1 MITAKHTGTRIGTG
15 SPSKRRYRVQ
25 RSCLRCHFHKIRC
38 DKTEPCSS
46 CTKANA
52 TSGCRYPEMDYLP
65 RAKKKPRD
73 CTSDGSV
80 TCVTERGDSQKTP
93 FRGENQDIEDSILAA
108 LNSEPQRTSLA
119 LANVYNSPLAS
130 SGPAITEQASSLD
143 PWFLETHM
151 TESSQSSRQHG
162 ETRLPES
169 HPNHTS
175 ARAGAAGLSGF
186 SLRTPDGLHVILP
199 PRWQASKLWGIYLQ
213 NVDCLIKVVH
223 APSMEKQLYAAVS
236 LTQDVAPTFLAL
248 IFSVFLAATIS
259 VSDATLS
266 AIGLEKQSAM
276 SSFKDGIQWC
286 FSQLPLSQF
295 SDLNMLQALVIYQVC
310 SGCVCMSDIRISD

>member
-1 MITAKHTGTRIGTG
+1 MSTAKQTGIRSGTG

-38 DKTEPCSS
+38 DKAEPCSS

-52 TSGCRYPEMDYLP
+52 PSGCRYPEMDYLP
-65 RAKKKPRD
+65 RAKKKPKGCAD
-73 CTSDGSV
+73 DGLITFITGS
-80 TCVTERGDSQKTP
+80 GDLQDTP
-93 FRGENQDIEDSILAA
+93 FRDQDQDVQDSIMAA
-108 LNSEPQRTSLA
+108 LNSEPQHTSLA
-119 LANVYNSPLAS
+119 FADAYNSPLAGS
-130 SGPAITEQASSLD
+130 EPGARNEQASSSEQ
-143 PWFLETHM
+143 WFLEETHIA
-151 TESSQSSRQHG
+151 ESPQSSWQQS
-162 ETRLPES
+162 ETARFPQPQP
-169 HPNHTS
+169 HPNHRSGRPS
-175 ARAGAAGLSGF
+175 ATGLSGF
-186 SLRTPDGLHVILP
+186 SLRSSDGLQVLLP

-223 APSMEKQLYAAVS
+223 VPTMEKQLYAAVS

-248 IFSVFLAATIS
+248 LFSVFLAATIS

-266 AIGLEKQSAM
+266 AIGLEKRSAM

-310 SGCVCMSDIRISD
+310 GSRTC